1 MNDDVFTLTQ
11 KLQPYLL
18 NNDYTFG
25 GPVAVDLF
33 DSCIE
38 IATKKPFYTINCT
51 LSNTEITR
59 KALQLLPTN
68 APIQVS
74 VIYEYKNT
82 ITRH

>member
-38 IATKKPFYTINCT
+38 IATKNHFIPLIVPYLIQKLLEKPYNYSPQTHQFRC
-51 LSNTEITR
+51 L
-59 KALQLLPTN
+59 
-68 APIQVS
+68 
-74 VIYEYKNT
+74 
-82 ITRH
+82 